1 MAALIP
7 GSEGADLSPAGSK
20 PALLIVDDQPVILQ
34 SLYTVFAD
42 DYEVFVA
49 SSGQQALAFCNV
61 QLPDLILLDVNMP
74 DMDGFETCRRLQAN
88 DLTGDIPI
96 IFVTAKNEHDDETR
110 GLEAGA
116 VDFITKPVNPSVVRA
131 RVQTHLK
138 LKLQADTLRR
148 LSQTDGL
155 TGVANRRQFDEVM
168 LKEWRRCSRNH
179 LPLTLIFID
188 VDFFKR
194 YNDHYGHQLGDDCLK
209 ALARVL
215 KQGLRR
221 PADLLARYG
230 GEEFVCLL
238 PETPLA
244 GAKQTAN
251 GLEAAVRALAIPHVE
266 SDIAQVVT
274 ISLGVAS
281 AEPAEGED
289 PSALLDAADR
299 LLYQAKQ
306 AGRGQVKTDKL

>member
-1 MAALIP
+1 MAALIQ
-7 GSEGADLSPAGSK
+7 GSEGAFLTPAGGK

-34 SLYTVFAD
+34 SLYTIFAD

-49 SSGQQALAFCNV
+49 SSGQQALAFCDV

-74 DMDGFETCRRLQAN
+74 GMDGYETCRRLQASA
-88 DLTGDIPI
+88 LTGDIPI
-96 IFVTAKNEHDDETR
+96 IFVTAKREHSDETR

-131 RVQTHLK
+131 RVHTHLK
-138 LKLQADTLRR
+138 LKFQADTLRR

-168 LKEWRRCSRNH
+168 LKEWRRCSRSH
-179 LPLTLIFID
+179 LPLSLIFID

-194 YNDHYGHQLGDDCLK
+194 YNDCYGHHLGDDCLK
-209 ALARVL
+209 AVATVL

-230 GEEFVCLL
+230 GEEFVYLL
-238 PETPLA
+238 PETPLE
-244 GAKQTAN
+244 GAAQTAKA
-251 GLEAAVRALAIPHVE
+251 LEAAVRALAIAHAQ
-266 SDIAQVVT
+266 SDIAPVVT
-274 ISLGVAS
+274 ISLGVAA
-281 AEPAEGED
+281 AEPADGDD
-289 PSALLDAADR
+289 PSALLDAADK
-299 LLYQAKQ
+299 LLYQAKK
-306 AGRGQVKTDKL
+306 AGRAQIKTDKI